1 MVGSDFTRS
10 ENLAQV
16 VPKVSFSFC
25 WKKTIE
31 NVVFKES
38 QLPSAVYV

>member
-16 VPKVSFSFC
+16 APKVSFSFY
-25 WKKTIE
+25 WKNMIE
-31 NVVFKES
+31 NVFFKES
-38 QLPSAVYV
+38 QLLFPVYV

>member
-16 VPKVSFSFC
+16 APKVSFSFY
-25 WKKTIE
+25 WKKMIE

-38 QLPSAVYV
+38 QLPFPVYV

>member
-16 VPKVSFSFC
+16 APKVSFSFC
-25 WKKTIE
+25 WKNMIE
-31 NVVFKES
+31 NVFFKES
-38 QLPSAVYV
+38 QLPFPVYV